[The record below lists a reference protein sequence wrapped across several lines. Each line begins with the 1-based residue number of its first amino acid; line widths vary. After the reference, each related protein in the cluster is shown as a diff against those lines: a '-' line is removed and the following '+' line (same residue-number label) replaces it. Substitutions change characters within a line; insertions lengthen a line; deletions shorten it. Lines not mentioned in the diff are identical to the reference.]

1 MVPKYSSEVLS
12 RVPKCKKFLSFNST
26 FLKDILAGYGILG
39 SVTFFENFEAT
50 NSVHWFLLKN
60 QWSGFFS
67 FEENRSLFF
76 PSDYV

>member
-26 FLKDILAGYGILG
+26 FLKGILAGYGILG

-50 NSVHWFLLKN
+50 NSVHWF
-60 QWSGFFS
+60 
-67 FEENRSLFF
+67 
-76 PSDYV
+76 Y